1 VDSRTILRKN
11 ASLSRLDDHTIEELG
26 RVTTVQRLRRSEA
39 LWRAGERANSL
50 VVVGHG
56 LVKVLLPAT
65 GARDLVLGLFGPG
78 ESVGDAQVLDGAQY
92 PAESVALT
100 EPVTIGRVPRE
111 NLLAAL
117 ERNGLASIEFAR
129 SIGRQVAIANR
140 RIALFTASA
149 EERLASTII
158 ELGERFGDEMEDGST
173 LIPLRLTRAELAAL
187 VGTTVETTIRTLSRW
202 SREGLVSTID
212 GGLTVHDPS
221 ALARRS
227 VPPNPYVQTEPP
239 QPRVSS

>member
-1 VDSRTILRKN
+1 MDTRTILRKH
-11 ASLSRLDDHTIEELG
+11 AAFARLDDHTLDELA
-26 RVTTVQRLRRSEA
+26 RVAAIQRLRRGEA
-39 LWRAGERANSL
+39 LWRAGERANAL
-50 VVVGHG
+50 VVIGHG

-65 GARDLVLGLFGPG
+65 GARDLVLGLYGPG
-78 ESVGDAQVLDGAQY
+78 ESVGDASVLDGAQY
-92 PAESVALT
+92 PAEALALT
-100 EPVTIGRVPRE
+100 EPVTVARVPRE

-117 ERNGLASIEFAR
+117 ERNGAASIEFAR
-129 SIGRQVAIANR
+129 GIGRAMATANR
-140 RIALFTASA
+140 RISLFTASA
-149 EERLASTII
+149 EERLASTLM

-227 VPPNPYVQTEPP
+227 APPSPYLNDAMS
-239 QPRVSS
+239 PRAS

>member
-1 VDSRTILRKN
+1 VDARQILRKN
-11 ASLSRLDDHTIEELG
+11 PAICRLEDHTIEDLA
-26 RVTTVQRLRRSEA
+26 RVTSVQRLRRGEA

-50 VVVGHG
+50 VIVGHG

-65 GARDLVLGLFGPG
+65 GARDLVLGLYGPG
-78 ESVGDAQVLDGAQY
+78 ESVGDASVLEGAQY
-92 PAESVALT
+92 PAESLALT
-100 EPVTIGRVPRE
+100 EPVTIARIPRDA
-111 NLLAAL
+111 LMTAL
-117 ERNGLASIEFAR
+117 ERNGGASLEFAR
-129 SIGRQVAIANR
+129 AIGRAMAVANR

-227 VPPNPYVQTEPP
+227 VPPSPYAQSEAAM
-239 QPRVSS
+239 PRA